1 MLATLKRPAGLAL
14 PGLVGAAAIAWS
26 LTGLLARPALVQLLS
41 SAVAALVLGVLI
53 MARAKGTAS
62 HRMLGR
68 AWVALMSIAAVSS
81 FWLTGLSDGLS
92 VIHVLSVWTLIAM
105 ALAIC
110 FIRKG
115 DVKHHKRF
123 MIGTFLGARRSRDR
137 RAGARAPALSLL
149 LLGVETYSASMPAA
163 LSTAAKRGPS
173 AFARSNT

>member
-26 LTGLLARPALVQLLS
+26 LTGLLARPALVLHLS

-123 MIGTFLGARRSRDR
+123 MIGTFLGL
-137 RAGARAPALSLL
+137 AGAGIGALAPGRLL
-149 LLGVETYSASMPAA
+149 YRFFFSA
-163 LSTAAKRGPS
+163 
-173 AFARSNT
+173 